1 MPVVFSYR
9 GFKFF
14 FYSTEGTPREPV
26 HINVEKDADEAN
38 FWLFPE
44 ASLAYN
50 DGYNAST
57 IRDLL
62 AIIDANRSLI
72 VRTFAA

>member
-14 FYSTEGTPREPV
+14 FYSTEGTPLEPV

-44 ASLAYN
+44 ASLA
-50 DGYNAST
+50 
-57 IRDLL
+57 
-62 AIIDANRSLI
+62 
-72 VRTFAA
+72 

>member
-1 MPVVFSYR
+1 VRSRRKLSVRRLWYSFGIPVVFSYR

-14 FYSTEGTPREPV
+14 FYSTEGTPLEPV

-44 ASLAYN
+44 ASLA
-50 DGYNAST
+50 
-57 IRDLL
+57 
-62 AIIDANRSLI
+62 
-72 VRTFAA
+72 